1 MQIIRVIGLH
11 MLSLD
16 KFPLGC
22 KGVVDSLELSDEAFR
37 RVAAFG
43 LIPGSRFSLSR
54 RAPFGGPLVLEVGCT
69 RFLLRRSLARF
80 IQVKVAE

>member
-1 MQIIRVIGLH
+1 

-22 KGVVDSLELSDEAFR
+22 KGVVDSLDLSDEAFR

-43 LIPGSRFSLSR
+43 LIPGSHFSLMRS
-54 RAPFGGPLVLEVGCT
+54 APLGGPLVLEVGST
-69 RFLLRRSLARF
+69 RFLLRRSLASL
-80 IQVKVAE
+80 IQVRVAE